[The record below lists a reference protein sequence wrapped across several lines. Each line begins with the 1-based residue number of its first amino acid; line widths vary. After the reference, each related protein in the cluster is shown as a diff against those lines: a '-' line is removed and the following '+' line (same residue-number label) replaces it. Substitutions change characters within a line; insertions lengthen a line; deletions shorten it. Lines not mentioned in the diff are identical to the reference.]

1 VNILQ
6 WLRSDHDVRREGV
19 VDRLPQQCPHFLNPP
34 LLPFADPVLPFAD
47 PIADI
52 LNFTLNST
60 RATERQ

>member
-1 VNILQ
+1 
-6 WLRSDHDVRREGV
+6 VRREGV

>member
-34 LLPFADPVLPFAD
+34 LFHPVLPFAD